1 MVDYHIP
8 VMLEEVRETLQPRK
22 GQVIVDM
29 NLGTGGHSL
38 ALLEDCGGECFL
50 VGLDLDPQM
59 LSLAQQRFI
68 SHGFDS
74 SSFALVHADH
84 ADVARVLGD
93 LGLDHA
99 DRILMDLGA
108 SSLHFD
114 QPLRGFS
121 CQNDGPLD
129 MRYNT
134 ESGPVTAA
142 DIVNTWEAGDLAE
155 LFKRKGDEK
164 WAKRIAA
171 RIVERRGETAYKTT
185 GELARTVEEAI
196 PRKAWPPKI
205 HPATRIFLALRVE
218 VNGEDRSLREGL
230 EGAVD
235 LLSPGGRLAVL
246 TFQSHEDRTV
256 KHTFRGLSRDI
267 VDETDPWAK
276 VLRPA
281 VCKDLTRK
289 PRTPGEEEIAKNP
302 RARSVK
308 LRAVE
313 KLETKQD

>member
-1 MVDYHIP
+1 MVEYHIP
-8 VMLEEVRETLQPRK
+8 VMLEEVRSILQPRR
-22 GQVIVDM
+22 GEIIVDM

-59 LSLAQQRFI
+59 LSLARQRLD
-68 SHGFDS
+68 SHGISPS
-74 SSFALVHADH
+74 SYALVHADH
-84 ADVARVLGD
+84 ADVSRVMGD

-114 QPLRGFS
+114 LPARGFS
-121 CQNDGPLD
+121 CQHDGPLD

-134 ESGPVTAA
+134 ESGPQTAA
-142 DIVNTWEAGDLAE
+142 DIVNTWDVGELAE
-155 LFKRKGDEK
+155 LFKRKGDER
-164 WAKRIAA
+164 WAKRIAG
-171 RIVERRGETAYKTT
+171 RIVEMRQEKPFETT
-185 GELARTVEEAI
+185 GELAEAVAGAI

-205 HPATRIFLALRVE
+205 HPATRVFLALRVE
-218 VNGEDRSLREGL
+218 VNAEDRSLREGL
-230 EGAVD
+230 KGAVD
-235 LLSPGGRLAVL
+235 ILRPGGRFAVL

-256 KHTFRGLSRDI
+256 KHTFRGLSRDEI
-267 VDETDPWAK
+267 DETDPWGRVK
-276 VLRPA
+276 TPA

-289 PRTPGEEEIAKNP
+289 PLRPSEAETAQNA

-308 LRAVE
+308 LRAIE
-313 KLETKQD
+313 KLETRED